1 MGDKTVEKGWIV
13 PPALG
18 VALIIFMLGA
28 SITTL
33 GAAGTLYWKVTD
45 AVGAQANETRDVRER
60 LIRLDERLIQKDNS
74 DRERNND
81 LKEELEGMKSHQAAI
96 ESLWNKQFAEL
107 KVRR

>member
-45 AVGAQANETRDVRER
+45 AVGTQANETRDVRER

-74 DRERNND
+74 DRERHDNMRQ
-81 LKEELEGMKSHQAAI
+81 ELEGVKSHQAAI
-96 ESLWNKQFAEL
+96 ESVMNKEISQL
-107 KVRR
+107 KARR